1 MATIGR
7 KDEAM
12 NWRFGLAIF
21 AAAVLATLQVMLAP
35 AAAETVYP
43 PGSRIGL
50 EPAAGF
56 AIAKG
61 FPGFE
66 DAGRQAKVM
75 LAELPPTAFAA
86 LEAAA
91 HAKAGKG
98 AKARRPEPIQTP
110 AGRGFFS
117 REPAEGA
124 NGARRWALIAEA
136 AGFTAYVLIE
146 VPQERA
152 NAFPEAEIRK
162 MLASVSTR
170 TQVPIEEQLAQLPF
184 RLNERGDF
192 KHVRTLV
199 PGLTIVLTDGEE
211 TAPVEETTY
220 MVITVSPGAPTQT
233 EDRKRF
239 AEQLITSIPGLRNV
253 RLISSESM
261 RVNGSPAF
269 ETRLEAVS
277 GRAETEVTLVQW
289 VRFGPGAYLRIV
301 AGTPKSRWSEAFPR
315 FRAVRDGIQSP

>member
-1 MATIGR
+1 MAAAGR
-7 KDEAM
+7 KDEPM
-12 NWRFGLAIF
+12 NWRFGLAIS
-21 AAAVLATLQVMLAP
+21 AAAILAVLHVPPAP
-35 AAAETVYP
+35 ASAETVFP

-56 AIAKG
+56 TVAKG

-66 DAGRQAKVM
+66 DTGRQAKVM
-75 LAELPPTAFAA
+75 LAELPPAAFAA

-91 HAKAGKG
+91 QAKAGKG

-146 VPQERA
+146 IPQDRT
-152 NAFPEAEIRK
+152 NAFPENEIRK

-170 TQVPIEEQLAQLPF
+170 TEVPVDEQLAQLPF
-184 RLNERGDF
+184 RLSERGGF

-199 PGLTIVLTDGEE
+199 PGSTIVLTDGEE
-211 TAPVEETTY
+211 RAPVEETTY
-220 MVITVSPGAPTQT
+220 VVIAVSPGAPTQT

-239 AEQLITSIPGLRNV
+239 AEQLVTSIPGLRNV
-253 RLISSESM
+253 RVISSEPM

-277 GRAETEVTLVQW
+277 GRAETEVALVQW

-301 AGTPKSRWSEAFPR
+301 AGTPKSRWNEEFTR